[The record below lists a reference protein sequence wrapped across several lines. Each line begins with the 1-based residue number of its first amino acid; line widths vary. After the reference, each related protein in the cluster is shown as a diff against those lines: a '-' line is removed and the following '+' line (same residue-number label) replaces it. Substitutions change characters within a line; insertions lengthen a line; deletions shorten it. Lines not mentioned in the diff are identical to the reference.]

1 MIVLEGKT
9 VEFKVCGIDLI
20 STKVH
25 GIKLDGMLFKNLFK
39 SLHKKEVP
47 QSNGEIEALIV
58 YEYAGYHPVKQQSV
72 GHLLLLKN
80 RFGKCIGGSHPNLQ
94 EGTSK
99 LIQYATVNR
108 ARRKF
113 NLIEKGLEWKGDHW
127 FALYPW
133 IKDPGSLPNNYN
145 LAEKC
150 FAVLKR
156 EDVEWT
162 DSRYGR

>member
-1 MIVLEGKT
+1 MIVSEGKT

-39 SLHKKEVP
+39 SLHKKEVH

-80 RFGKCIGGSHPNLQ
+80 HFGKCIGGSHPNLQ

-113 NLIEKGLEWKGDHW
+113 NLIGVIGLHCIHGSKIQVLFQTTTTLQKNALQSLKEKM
-127 FALYPW
+127 
-133 IKDPGSLPNNYN
+133 
-145 LAEKC
+145 
-150 FAVLKR
+150 
-156 EDVEWT
+156 
-162 DSRYGR
+162 